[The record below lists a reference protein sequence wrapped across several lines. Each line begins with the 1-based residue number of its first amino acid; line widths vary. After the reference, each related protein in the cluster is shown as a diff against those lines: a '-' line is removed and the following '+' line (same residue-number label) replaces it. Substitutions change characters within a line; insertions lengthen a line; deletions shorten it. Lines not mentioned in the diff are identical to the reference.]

1 MVEVLRILLQT
12 FAAERLRTFAG
23 SQASEAA
30 GVQAAIEALLDVC
43 ACHAAVPAT
52 PPWQAAAAAPWLPHS
67 ERYRRPT
74 LRCSDVLW
82 RCSHAPSRHP
92 SHTLTLGL
100 VGCRRQADPEEWDG
114 VMRAQLLSDDAACT
128 PDELATM
135 LQDKMGEVVLGMP
148 AGSTVQNVVAEYL
161 NELISRT
168 RAIAA
173 EEA

>member
-1 MVEVLRILLQT
+1 
-12 FAAERLRTFAG
+12 
-23 SQASEAA
+23 
-30 GVQAAIEALLDVC
+30 
-43 ACHAAVPAT
+43 
-52 PPWQAAAAAPWLPHS
+52 
-67 ERYRRPT
+67 
-74 LRCSDVLW
+74 
-82 RCSHAPSRHP
+82 
-92 SHTLTLGL
+92 
-100 VGCRRQADPEEWDG
+100 
-114 VMRAQLLSDDAACT
+114 MRAQLLSDDAACT